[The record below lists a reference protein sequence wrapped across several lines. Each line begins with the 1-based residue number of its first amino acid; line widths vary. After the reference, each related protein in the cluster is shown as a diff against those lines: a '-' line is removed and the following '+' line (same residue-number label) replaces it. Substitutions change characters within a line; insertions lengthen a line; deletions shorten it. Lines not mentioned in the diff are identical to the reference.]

1 MSAAHALLG
10 LLEPAPAYGYTLKRQ
25 YDERFAHTKP
35 LAYGQ
40 VYASLA
46 RFERQGWAEVVDVE
60 AGDGPDRKRYRITG
74 EGVTVLD
81 AWVYEPQPPGVFAA
95 STLFARVSVALMSDR
110 DAGQVLDLQRASHL
124 RRMRE
129 LTRARDGALPL
140 EDMALTYELAHLDAD
155 LRWIEEAA
163 ARLAAVR
170 AQPPRPATVQDAPRG
185 AR

>member
-10 LLEPAPAYGYTLKRQ
+10 LLEPAPTYGYTLKRQ

-35 LAYGQ
+35 LAFGQ

-60 AGDGPDRKRYRITG
+60 AGEGPDRKRYRITG

-81 AWVYEPQPPGVFAA
+81 TWVYEPQPPGVFAT
-95 STLFARVSVALMSDR
+95 STLFARVSVALMSGR
-110 DAGQVLDLQRASHL
+110 DAAEVLDRQRASHL
-124 RRMRE
+124 ARMRE
-129 LTRARDGALPL
+129 LTRGREGAFQLADL
-140 EDMALTYELAHLDAD
+140 ALTYELAHLDAD

-163 ARLAAVR
+163 ARLASTR
-170 AQPPRPATVQDAPRG
+170 AADTRPASVQDDLGGR
-185 AR
+185 R